1 MGKTRT
7 AKMLMLDPNNN
18 STTATIN
25 YINTDTNITA
35 ATLQTGIY
43 KLADL
48 TNNTYQDTNIIDTQR
63 LSEMVEEES

>member
-18 STTATIN
+18 SITATIN